1 MKKSVVA
8 LMVLIGIIV
17 GVGVVGAAT
26 AVASNGTRTAAAPPA
41 GGESGAVAIAW
52 NQELLH
58 IVQTPGAQ
66 PASLHPTRSFAIL
79 QAAIYDSVVSI
90 TKDDRPYIVSG
101 PAARGTRV
109 DAAAAQ
115 AGPDVLAAPYPQGPD
130 GGGLQGATPPSPIP
144 HRTRHQEWIP
154 A

>member
-1 MKKSVVA
+1 MKKSCVA

-26 AVASNGTRTAAAPPA
+26 AVASNGTKTAAAPPA

-79 QAAIYDSVVSI
+79 
-90 TKDDRPYIVSG
+90 RPRFTTRSFRSPRTTVLTSSRSRQPEG
-101 PAARGTRV
+101 HAWMLPPRRRGTTC
-109 DAAAAQ
+109 
-115 AGPDVLAAPYPQGPD
+115 L
-130 GGGLQGATPPSPIP
+130 
-144 HRTRHQEWIP
+144 
-154 A
+154 

>member
-1 MKKSVVA
+1 MKKAGVG
-8 LMVLIGIIV
+8 LMVLIGSMV
-17 GVGVVGAAT
+17 GVGVVGGAT

-90 TKDDRPYIVSG
+90 TKDDRPYLLSV

-109 DAAAAQ
+109 DPAAAQ
-115 AGPDVLAAPYPQGPD
+115 AGH
-130 GGGLQGATPPSPIP
+130 GGL
-144 HRTRHQEWIP
+144 P
-154 A
+154 APLPQ